1 MSDSV
6 KANIHDTTSL
16 IKVDLHDTKGEIGL
30 HTGSTSRVSA
40 SMTDTTPN
48 INVGFHDIKRGINLN
63 YTDFGA
69 VIGSSSGG
77 DSGGGGG
84 TGNANVYRDY
94 TASWNAKTRLIAEE
108 GAIYVYLDHAK
119 IDNGNGI
126 YTIYPAIK
134 IGDGT
139 SYLIDMPFVDGEL
152 SPMIQNHINNNIRHV
167 TAEEKDFWNNKWR
180 GYMNSVNDENLVFT
194 IH

>member
-6 KANIHDTTSL
+6 KASIHDTTDS
-16 IKVDLHDTKGEIGL
+16 IQIGLHDTKGEIGL
-30 HTGSTSRVSA
+30 HQGTTQRISTSFV
-40 SMTDTTPN
+40 DTTPN
-48 INVGFHDIKRGINLN
+48 INVGLHDIDGGIKLN
-63 YTDFGA
+63 YSDFGA
-69 VIGSSSGG
+69 VIGGS
-77 DSGGGGG
+77 SGGGGG
-84 TGNANVYRDY
+84 GSGNANVYRDY
-94 TASWNAKTRLIAEE
+94 TASWNAKSRTIAEE